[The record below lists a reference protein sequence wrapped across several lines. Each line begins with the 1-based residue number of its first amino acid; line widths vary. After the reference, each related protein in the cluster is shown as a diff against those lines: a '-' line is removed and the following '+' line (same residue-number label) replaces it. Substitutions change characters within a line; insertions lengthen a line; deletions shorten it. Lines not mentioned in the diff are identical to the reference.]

1 MGKKDD
7 LMFHCFLAFVAGFLL
22 SYFMNRS
29 SNNVYDIYEGGPGAD
44 CPSTGTCWVGEVS
57 LVDLNPSLISTDMFT
72 LTLTE
77 RAPGYNLHVEPP
89 ASISFDCGWSPTC
102 NLADTV
108 KSQVEAFDFSVDGLG
123 EPVTTQSVEWASFE
137 GSMTVKVETND
148 NGSDMD
154 VTLSGGGSGISI
166 SETTLTLSLQPIQLD
181 EDCPATPFCS
191 ERGLIPKSSLVNGR
205 PQNLST
211 IAQATFWR
219 ALRTDDTEEIAGWCC
234 EGDPN
239 QGSSDTNA
247 RNFKCPPSPFCS
259 GRGLIPKSSLVDKR
273 PATFEPT
280 QNQVDFEDA
289 ITNSK
294 TGIISE
300 YCCST
305 SRTLIPRVDNPS
317 PSSGGVPP
325 ALPSS
330 GGNLVDDAGN
340 MIDAAS
346 GGDVVAFGRAAAST
360 DMDLIDTGM
369 GLMGG
374 LIGGH

>member
-1 MGKKDD
+1 MGKKGD

-102 NLADTV
+102 NLADAA
-108 KSQVEAFDFSVDGLG
+108 KSKVAAFDFSVDGLG
-123 EPVTTQSVEWASFE
+123 EPVTTQSVEWATFT

-294 TGIISE
+294 TGIIAE

-325 ALPSS
+325 PTLSPGQKIPGDIVNIGTA
-330 GGNLVDDAGN
+330 V
-340 MIDAAS
+340 AS
-346 GGDVVAFGRAAAST
+346 GDGGGALSAYVDYVGDISK
-360 DMDLIDTGM
+360 TGVS
-369 GLMGG
+369 L
-374 LIGGH
+374 LDDVIGGH